1 LNPRLLRNGVV
12 TLVLIVATLAL
23 AYMFVFPGS
32 NTQTIPYSGGDDS
45 FLGYVRQGRVEKVVP
60 QGSNLE
66 ITLKGN
72 DPSTKAPI
80 VKRSKIPNQFAT
92 DVRRDIVATCAEPG
106 ASCNP
111 DDIKIIPTDP
121 PETGQL
127 LGLLITGLMPVIL
140 IGVFL
145 FFMIRRAEVTSAQG
159 ITGGPG
165 GGARPPPAA
174 AEQPVT
180 VDIPDQI
187 RKLAELRDEG
197 ILTPEEFAAKK
208 AELLKRM

>member
-1 LNPRLLRNGVV
+1 MNPRYFRNSILTLILVAVGFALLYLVV
-12 TLVLIVATLAL
+12 
-23 AYMFVFPGS
+23 FRGS
-32 NTQTIPYSGGDDS
+32 SPPPIAYSGGNDS
-45 FLGYVRQGRVEKVVP
+45 FLGLVKSGQVRKVV
-60 QGSNLE
+60 QRGGTLE
-66 ITLKGN
+66 ITLRETDVSTKQPKVRTSQIPGEFATNIREDIAAVCN
-72 DPSTKAPI
+72 DPDG
-80 VKRSKIPNQFAT
+80 Q
-92 DVRRDIVATCAEPG
+92 
-106 ASCNP
+106 CNP
-111 DDIKIIPTDP
+111 PPEIAAADP
-121 PETGQL
+121 PPDEFIGLILT
-127 LGLLITGLMPVIL
+127 GLLPVIL

-187 RKLAELRDEG
+187 RKLAQLRDEG